1 MPSKITG
8 YRLGVPRPK
17 RALNKFV
24 AEVENMIPKE
34 ISFGWIFFPPMFI
47 ATVLG
52 LTGAILISI
61 MTRILG
67 ISRWFWH
74 PTLAFLALTVLL
86 SALIGIFFV
95 PF

>member
-1 MPSKITG
+1 
-8 YRLGVPRPK
+8 
-17 RALNKFV
+17 
-24 AEVENMIPKE
+24 MIPKE
-34 ISFGWIFFPPMFI
+34 ISFGWIFFPPIFI
-47 ATVLG
+47 ATILG

-61 MTRILG
+61 MARILNV
-67 ISRWFWH
+67 SRWFWH